1 MILASASK
9 RFISARRLRLVTA
22 MALGLATCPATELRA
37 DLPQEYQVK
46 AAMVFNIAKYAEWPS
61 DSLGSGSAPLVVCS
75 IGRGPFATA
84 LERYQGKT
92 ALGHPLALRRL
103 APGDE
108 PGECHVLVIS
118 GIEKRYLAGILEQAR
133 KKPVLSVS
141 DLPEFAQAG
150 GIIGLVE
157 QEGKVRFE
165 INMKTAR
172 QSRVRISS
180 QLLKL
185 ARIVR
190 EDQ

>member
-1 MILASASK
+1 MLIGAALALFPS
-9 RFISARRLRLVTA
+9 
-22 MALGLATCPATELRA
+22 TEPRA

-46 AAMVFNIAKYAEWPS
+46 AAMVFNIAKYVEWPTE
-61 DSLGSGSAPLVVCS
+61 SLAAGSSPLIVCS
-75 IGRGPFATA
+75 IGRGPFAAA

-92 ALGHPLALRRL
+92 AMGHPLALRRL
-103 APGDE
+103 APGEE

-133 KKPVLSVS
+133 KRPVLSVS
-141 DLPEFAQAG
+141 DLPDFAQAG

-172 QSRVRISS
+172 QSRVKISS

-185 ARIVR
+185 SRILR
-190 EDQ
+190 EGE

>member
-1 MILASASK
+1 MLIGAALALFPS
-9 RFISARRLRLVTA
+9 
-22 MALGLATCPATELRA
+22 TEPRA

-46 AAMVFNIAKYAEWPS
+46 AAMVFNIAKYVEWPTE
-61 DSLGSGSAPLVVCS
+61 SLAAGSSPLIVCS
-75 IGRGPFATA
+75 IGRGPFAAA
-84 LERYQGKT
+84 LGKT
-92 ALGHPLALRRL
+92 AMGHPLALRRL
-103 APGDE
+103 APGEE

-133 KKPVLSVS
+133 KRPVLSVS
-141 DLPEFAQAG
+141 DLPDFAQAG

-172 QSRVRISS
+172 QSRVKISS

-185 ARIVR
+185 SRILR
-190 EDQ
+190 EGE